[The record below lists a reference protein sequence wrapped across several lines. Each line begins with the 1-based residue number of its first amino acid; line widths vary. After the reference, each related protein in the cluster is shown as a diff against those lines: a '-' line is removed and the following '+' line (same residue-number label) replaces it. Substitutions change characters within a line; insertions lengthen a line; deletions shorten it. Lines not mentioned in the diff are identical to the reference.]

1 MRQSSRFKIDKP
13 PKHGEMKNHRPSSS
27 SALRLPFPSSICLNS
42 ISPPK
47 SFQKLSLMFPTL
59 ILPWG
64 LVVCIS
70 MTLTLSA
77 AQQSALAS
85 SPPRHS
91 FFLILDHLIEGKN
104 LTWMHIHRLLMR
116 LKFFHTLI
124 IYVYFFCLI
133 YSILYSL
140 WTWCLAHIENSK
152 EILTWVEIKAR
163 NSK

>member
-1 MRQSSRFKIDKP
+1 MRQSSCFKIDKP
-13 PKHGEMKNHRPSSS
+13 PKHGEMKKHCPSSS
-27 SALRLPFPSSICLNS
+27 SAPRLPFPSSICLNS

-47 SFQKLSLMFPTL
+47 SFQKLSLLFPTL

-85 SPPRHS
+85 SPPRH

-104 LTWMHIHRLLMR
+104 LTLMHIYQLLMR
-116 LKFFHTLI
+116 LKFFHMLI

-133 YSILYSL
+133 YSIPYSL
-140 WTWCLAHIENSK
+140 
-152 EILTWVEIKAR
+152 
-163 NSK
+163 